1 MINRLKYGFHIY
13 NPMVDD
19 FKNKYSVAYKMA
31 EIAKGVL
38 EERIGIEMTE
48 DEMGFLAAYFGV
60 FLLEQEPEEKRCKI
74 AIVCGSGKII
84 GRLIE
89 NQLKK
94 VFDVEPE
101 FEFSMVSSMKIAKM
115 ILIIL
120 LRRQNYTWIRKPR
133 LFLWMKY
140 SIENIFNVNLKI

>member
-38 EERIGIEMTE
+38 EERVGIEMTE

-60 FLLEQEPEEKRCKI
+60 FLLEQEPEKKRCKI

-94 VFDVEPE
+94 IFDVEPE
-101 FEFSMVSSMKIAKM
+101 FE
-115 ILIIL
+115 
-120 LRRQNYTWIRKPR
+120 
-133 LFLWMKY
+133 
-140 SIENIFNVNLKI
+140 IFYGIFD

>member
-48 DEMGFLAAYFGV
+48 DEMGFLAAY
-60 FLLEQEPEEKRCKI
+60 LECFIRAGTRRETMQDRD
-74 AIVCGSGKII
+74 
-84 GRLIE
+84 RLRIWKDHRTSDRE
-89 NQLKK
+89 SVKESL
-94 VFDVEPE
+94 
-101 FEFSMVSSMKIAKM
+101 
-115 ILIIL
+115 
-120 LRRQNYTWIRKPR
+120 
-133 LFLWMKY
+133 
-140 SIENIFNVNLKI
+140 

>member
-38 EERIGIEMTE
+38 EERVGIEMTE

-60 FLLEQEPEEKRCKI
+60 FLLEQEPERNDARSRSFVDLER
-74 AIVCGSGKII
+74 SS
-84 GRLIE
+84 
-89 NQLKK
+89 
-94 VFDVEPE
+94 DV
-101 FEFSMVSSMKIAKM
+101 
-115 ILIIL
+115 
-120 LRRQNYTWIRKPR
+120 
-133 LFLWMKY
+133 
-140 SIENIFNVNLKI
+140 

>member
-1 MINRLKYGFHIY
+1 
-13 NPMVDD
+13 MVDD

-101 FEFSMVSSMKIAKM
+101 FEFFYGIFDE
-115 ILIIL
+115 
-120 LRRQNYTWIRKPR
+120 NRKDD
-133 LFLWMKY
+133 FDY
-140 SIENIFNVNLKI
+140 IVTLKINLAASVSTLFCRYLFNGLAPYIGS

>member
-1 MINRLKYGFHIY
+1 M
-13 NPMVDD
+13 
-19 FKNKYSVAYKMA
+19 
-31 EIAKGVL
+31 
-38 EERIGIEMTE
+38 
-48 DEMGFLAAYFGV
+48 
-60 FLLEQEPEEKRCKI
+60 LEQEPEEKRCKI

-101 FEFSMVSSMKIAKM
+101 FEFFYGIFDENRKDDFDYIV
-115 ILIIL
+115 
-120 LRRQNYTWIRKPR
+120 RRQNYIWIRKPR